1 MSRLESVGV
10 AAGRH
15 EGETETD
22 EKKQEQR
29 RLCVIKKKKEE
40 ESARYTIVVLPV
52 CRCACLI
59 GFLSVWHAFRKRSKN
74 NRSPCEASNLVQTRE
89 QQ

>member
-29 RLCVIKKKKEE
+29 RLCVIKKKRK
-40 ESARYTIVVLPV
+40 RKNQRVIPY
-52 CRCACLI
+52 
-59 GFLSVWHAFRKRSKN
+59 FLSVGAR
-74 NRSPCEASNLVQTRE
+74 V
-89 QQ
+89 

>member
-1 MSRLESVGV
+1 MSRQESVGV

-29 RLCVIKKKKEE
+29 RLCVIKK

-52 CRCACLI
+52 CQCTCLI